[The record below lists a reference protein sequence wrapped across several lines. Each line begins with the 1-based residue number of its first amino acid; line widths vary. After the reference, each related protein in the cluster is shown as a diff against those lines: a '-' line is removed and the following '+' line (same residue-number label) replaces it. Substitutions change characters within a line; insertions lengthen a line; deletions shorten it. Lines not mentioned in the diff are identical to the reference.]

1 MLESNTRKRRKTKTM
16 SRRDG
21 NPRFNLSKVIDEYKE
36 SKDRENALKKANT
49 AMNESIKNYMSE
61 NDMDEASSDMYTAVL
76 SSTTKESL
84 NDDLAIEII
93 KENLG
98 GALLSSVIKQK
109 EYIDED
115 ALEKLVYNGDFDIS
129 KLEKAKITKVTKTLR
144 IKKKN

>member
-1 MLESNTRKRRKTKTM
+1 M

-21 NPRFNLSKVIDEYKE
+21 KPVFDLSKVIDEYKE
-36 SKDRENALKKANT
+36 SKDKENALKKANT

-61 NDMDEASSDMYTAVL
+61 NGMDEASSDMYTAVL
-76 SSTTKESL
+76 SNTTKESL
-84 NDDLAIEII
+84 NEDLAIAII
-93 KENLG
+93 KENLD
-98 GALLSSVIKQK
+98 GALLNSVIKQK

-129 KLEKAKITKVTKTLR
+129 KLEKAKITKVTTTLR

>member
-1 MLESNTRKRRKTKTM
+1 M
-16 SRRDG
+16 SRRDS
-21 NPRFNLSKVIDEYKE
+21 FNLSKAIDEYKE
-36 SKDRENALKKANT
+36 SKDKENVLKKANT
-49 AMNESIKNYMSE
+49 AMNESIKKYMSE

-76 SSTTKESL
+76 SNTTKESL
-84 NDDLAIEII
+84 NEDLAIAII

-98 GALLSSVIKQK
+98 GALLNSVIKQK

-129 KLEKAKITKVTKTLR
+129 KLEKAKITKVTTTLR

>member
-1 MLESNTRKRRKTKTM
+1 M
-16 SRRDG
+16 SRRDS
-21 NPRFNLSKVIDEYKE
+21 FNLSKAIDEYKE
-36 SKDRENALKKANT
+36 SKDKENVLKKANT

-61 NDMDEASSDMYTAVL
+61 NNMDEASSDMYTAVL
-76 SSTTKESL
+76 SNTTKESL

-93 KENLG
+93 KENLD
-98 GALLSSVIKQK
+98 GALLNSVIKQK

-129 KLEKAKITKVTKTLR
+129 KLEKAKITKVTTTLR

>member
-1 MLESNTRKRRKTKTM
+1 M

-21 NPRFNLSKVIDEYKE
+21 NAFNLSEMIDTYKAL
-36 SKDRENALKKANT
+36 KDKENALKKSNNELNENIKSYMYEHDMTSAN
-49 AMNESIKNYMSE
+49 SE
-61 NDMDEASSDMYTAVL
+61 KYTATL
-76 SSTTKESL
+76 SCTEKESL
-84 NDDLAIEII
+84 NEELAIEII

-129 KLEKAKITKVTKTLR
+129 KLEKAKITKVTTTLR